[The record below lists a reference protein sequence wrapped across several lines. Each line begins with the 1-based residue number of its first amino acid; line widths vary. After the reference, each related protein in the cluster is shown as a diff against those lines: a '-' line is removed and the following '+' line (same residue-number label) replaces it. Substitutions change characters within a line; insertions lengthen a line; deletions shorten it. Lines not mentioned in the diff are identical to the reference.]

1 MKETEE
7 QIKKKYKIYNEYNLN
22 NIIKLKEL
30 SWYKYINNI
39 YNNYIDNKNNEI
51 FRNRII
57 NQIYL
62 YFIVD

>member
-30 SWYKYINNI
+30 S
-39 YNNYIDNKNNEI
+39 
-51 FRNRII
+51 
-57 NQIYL
+57 
-62 YFIVD
+62 